1 MSLVLERIDAYA
13 DPAVWI
19 CRLPRDAV
27 LAQARAVEM
36 RREAGEKLPLFG
48 IPFAIKD
55 SIDLAGYPTT
65 AACPAYSYI
74 PERSATVVERLLDAG
89 AIAIGKAN
97 LDQFG
102 TGLAGDRSPYGA
114 CRNVFNPDYIS
125 GGSSSGSGVAV
136 AAGLVSFALGTDTA
150 GSGRVP
156 AAANNVVGL
165 KPAPGLLSTAGMVPC
180 LRVARLHFV
189 RHVDGRGFG
198 LRLFRGSGAG
208 TPSFGRRRTDHIRG
222 SGGIDSRFLR
232 RRRAS
237 RNLPAIARAARAERR
252 KTNYGRLR
260 PISRGR
266 LAALWRP
273 VDRRTIGGPR
283 SLHERTARRCIPS
296 RDRSSPEGLSTR
308 RSTSFVRSNDSKRC
322 GKPA

>member
-1 MSLVLERIDAYA
+1 MRPVSAIPSFDLKSLTRVYQSREASPQEVMSLVLERIDAYA

-27 LAQARAVEM
+27 LAQATDGRK

-74 PERSATVVERLLDAG
+74 PERSATVVQRLLDAG
-89 AIAIGKAN
+89 AIAIGKVN

-165 KPAPGLLSTAGMVPC
+165 KPAPGLLSTAGMVPSC
-180 LRVARLHFV
+180 AVA
-189 RHVDGRGFG
+189 
-198 LRLFRGSGAG
+198 
-208 TPSFGRRRTDHIRG
+208 
-222 SGGIDSRFLR
+222 
-232 RRRAS
+232 
-237 RNLPAIARAARAERR
+237 
-252 KTNYGRLR
+252 
-260 PISRGR
+260 
-266 LAALWRP
+266 
-273 VDRRTIGGPR
+273 
-283 SLHERTARRCIPS
+283 
-296 RDRSSPEGLSTR
+296 
-308 RSTSFVRSNDSKRC
+308 
-322 GKPA
+322 